1 MKFEVSEYGRLHT
14 IIEADCLE
22 DVITILQAKKP
33 YKDYWKHG
41 NMLYDPNNQSRQV
54 WIWEYKTL
62 AELEAI

>member
-1 MKFEVSEYGRLHT
+1 MKYEVSEYGRLHT

-22 DVITILQAKKP
+22 DVITILQATKP
-33 YKDYWKHG
+33 YNDYWKHG

>member
-22 DVITILQAKKP
+22 DVQNILQAKKP

-41 NMLYDPNNQSRQV
+41 NMLYDPNKQSRQV
-54 WIWEYKTL
+54 WIWEYK
-62 AELEAI
+62 ELEAI

>member
-14 IIEADCLE
+14 IIEANSLE
-22 DVITILQAKKP
+22 DVITILQAKMP
-33 YKDYWKHG
+33 YKDYRKHG
-41 NMLYDPNNQSRQV
+41 NMLYDPNKQSRQV

>member
-1 MKFEVSEYGRLHT
+1 MKYEVSEYGRLHT
-14 IIEADCLE
+14 IIEANSLE

-33 YKDYWKHG
+33 YKDYRKHG
-41 NMLYDPNNQSRQV
+41 NMLYDPNKQSRQV